1 MHEITCPS
9 CNKASQFNFKDY
21 LLLCPYCSAT
31 FKFDTNNGNKEMFI
45 DHYIIPNRIDSQSA
59 KNLTLEWLKRMHH
72 TADNIERD
80 FVIVDVQGFSLPV
93 WITSTECHTAWKGL
107 IKKNNQNKIG
117 AQRQSDYIEESGEFR
132 RRYRWAVSSR
142 SNICEIWGL
151 AKLHETTEDIEIT
164 WDGFPFDSTMS
175 RGSLSDEDVKNAYDA
190 RNYFEFKYSNG
201 LPIMGIQIDEHE
213 ALRRARH
220 HLDLYHTQLSQLNVD
235 YLVDYR
241 TEFEIAGVQL
251 IHVPIWK
258 VKYVYKPS
266 GLLRFLHSPEEKN
279 VLLNGYN
286 KGLLKGEL
294 SIIYNEKLYYNAI
307 ITFVTSIML
316 MLVGLVTH
324 PALCVVSI
332 VLFVISIISYMK
344 SNTIPGSYDS
354 VGWLDFKEV
363 DANDGI
369 V

>member
-9 CNKASQFNFKDY
+9 CNKASQFNFNDY

-31 FKFDTNNGNKEMFI
+31 FKFDASTGNKEMFI
-45 DHYIIPNRIDSQSA
+45 DHYIIPNKIDSQSA

-72 TADNIERD
+72 TNDNIEKD

-107 IKKNNQNKIG
+107 VKKINPNKIG

-142 SNICEIWGL
+142 NNICEIWGL
-151 AKLHETTEDIEIT
+151 SKLHETKEDIKVN

-175 RGSLSDEDVKNAYDA
+175 RGALTDDEVKNAYDA

-201 LPIMGIQIDEHE
+201 LPIMGIQVDEYE

-220 HLDLYHTQLSQLNVD
+220 HLNQYHTQLSQLNVD
-235 YLVDYR
+235 YLIDYR

-251 IHVPIWK
+251 IHMPIWK
-258 VKYVYKPS
+258 VKYMYKPS
-266 GLLRFLHSPEEKN
+266 GLLRFLYKPEEKN

-286 KGLLKGEL
+286 KGLLRGEL

-307 ITFVTSIML
+307 VTFVASVISV
-316 MLVGLVTH
+316 LVGLVSH
-324 PALCVVSI
+324 PALCVAEIGRAHV
-332 VLFVISIISYMK
+332 
-344 SNTIPGSYDS
+344 
-354 VGWLDFKEV
+354 
-363 DANDGI
+363 
-369 V
+369 